1 MTKRILALLMTSII
15 MLTAVPLSPLAEYFS
30 VEASAADLSELQKV
44 YDSAPP
50 KEEWHKY
57 IDVTALEAYYTMAE
71 MILAGEYDQNRI
83 DTCTANLK
91 KAIEGLK
98 LHTLDIQFDKTVA
111 TVNVGATLQLNAI
124 LTPENAADE
133 IFWQTSDSD
142 IAEVTQKGL
151 VTVKKYSPTGVTVI
165 ASSKKHS

>member
-15 MLTAVPLSPLAEYFS
+15 MLTAVPLSPVAEYFS

-50 KEEWHKY
+50 KEDWHKY
-57 IDVTALEAYYTMAE
+57 INVDALEAYYTMAE
-71 MILAGEYDQNRI
+71 LLLSGDYEQSRI

-98 LHTLDIQFDKTVA
+98 LHTLDIQFDRTTANVA
-111 TVNVGATLQLNAI
+111 VGEKLQINAI
-124 LTPENAADE
+124 LTPAGAADE
-133 IFWQTSDSD
+133 VFWQTSDSE
-142 IAEVTQKGL
+142 IA
-151 VTVKKYSPTGVTVI
+151 PTALWITFT
-165 ASSKKHS
+165 